1 MSNLTNQQVPTAVL
15 IEPGSQSK
23 LQRALRLP
31 QVREITG
38 LGRSMIYQMQAENH
52 FPRSIRLGERS
63 AGWLQ
68 SEVRDWLT
76 RRVSAS
82 RSGPQYSNA
91 RVRRT
96 RS

>member
-1 MSNLTNQQVPTAVL
+1 MSNSTRQQVPTAVL
-15 IEPGSQSK
+15 VEPGGQSK
-23 LQRALRLP
+23 FERALRLP

-38 LGRSMIYQMQAENH
+38 LGRSMIYQMQAENR

-63 AGWLQ
+63 VGWLE
-68 SEVRDWLT
+68 SEVREWLT

-82 RSGPQYSNA
+82 RSGPQNSNA
-91 RVRRT
+91 RMHRT